1 MTGSCT
7 YLAHHELESIIIVDV
22 SIVVIYFIIVISI
35 INIIVIIVWLQ
46 VKVVGA
52 KYGMWGLRKYG
63 TTLTNVDAL
72 LFWPDR
78 LACLADQIKTEQ
90 RRALKLAVPSAF
102 VTFKSAAVPSL
113 CLSLLARKEKFARFS
128 NHNRSLL
135 RWQPRAV
142 SPSYDVPCPHLKW
155 ACLCYALWSACPC
168 PDSAVCCRATTC
180 HALI

>member
-1 MTGSCT
+1 MSWKSFSLLFYYYYHYH
-7 YLAHHELESIIIVDV
+7 YLYYYCCYLLLLLLLSLLLLY
-22 SIVVIYFIIVISI
+22 YF
-35 INIIVIIVWLQ
+35 VWLQ

-78 LACLADQIKTEQ
+78 LACLADQIKVEQ

-113 CLSLLARKEKFARFS
+113 CRVPPSSKRKEKFMHCS
-128 NHNRSLL
+128 NHNGSLL
-135 RWQPRAV
+135 RRQPRAV

-155 ACLCYALWSACPC
+155 ACLCYALWSACL
-168 PDSAVCCRATTC
+168 DSAVCCRATTC
-180 HALI
+180 CALV